1 MAAIFQN
8 NYKMR
13 VKKAEN
19 RQPSKNQQIKNRLEA
34 RLSYCNVSHNQ
45 IKQANENFHKSKTQS
60 INNEDLKEEEKEN
73 NRQIQVLNL
82 DESRGPNER
91 DGWKQ
96 KNEEPEEKIT
106 IKFKWA
112 SNFRNRKGSEDIALN
127 RMGSTHAYKE
137 STSFNEGRFPAGKIN
152 RENSGLSNQIELPH
166 VTSFENRLEN
176 FQSNKGF
183 KMMLEPSS
191 NLLIQEIPSNKDTD
205 LRFSKQKH
213 WDKESLIKN
222 EASKFENI
230 IDRVRIR
237 GKKL

>member
-1 MAAIFQN
+1 MPNDWSQWRKNLMAAIFQN

-106 IKFKWA
+106 IKFK
-112 SNFRNRKGSEDIALN
+112 
-127 RMGSTHAYKE
+127 
-137 STSFNEGRFPAGKIN
+137 
-152 RENSGLSNQIELPH
+152 
-166 VTSFENRLEN
+166 
-176 FQSNKGF
+176 
-183 KMMLEPSS
+183 
-191 NLLIQEIPSNKDTD
+191 
-205 LRFSKQKH
+205 
-213 WDKESLIKN
+213 
-222 EASKFENI
+222 
-230 IDRVRIR
+230 
-237 GKKL
+237 